1 MISRGIFLLH
11 MFCLSVK
18 GFVFRPS
25 PLRLSMIVE
34 NSKNDYFIDMNV
46 IHNAKSSIHI
56 NNYNDLM
63 DDLVHDH
70 LSKLYIDKTYKEAV
84 SVDNLP
90 GQPGLFDHYHLTEIN
105 PAVIP
110 HLVDQSTVHHV
121 PLYFTDFRHETMS
134 FIQNNLNDFLSFISV
149 ALPLFFLGSLALNIL
164 RMILININ
172 NKGNNGMN
180 NIPFSNNNPF
190 LPFPQKNFAAE
201 PILNMTLDN
210 WAGSPEIMEE
220 CKEIISFIDQK
231 ELYKKI
237 GAEMPKGILLEGP
250 PGTGKTLLAKTIAS
264 VSNSSFFSAS
274 ASEFV
279 EMFVGMGASRIRTLF
294 QTARENKPSIIFI
307 DEIDAIGKKRGGGF
321 NGGNDER
328 EQTLNQLLYEM
339 DGFNDNDD
347 LVVMAATNR
356 RDVLDPALLRP
367 GRFDRIL
374 RVPLPDKSS
383 REKILE
389 FYLKEKMP
397 DADIE
402 PIAELTDGFSGAQLK
417 NLVNEAAILSVKNNH
432 TTIQENFLF
441 EAFEKLLV
449 GIVKKNANTPE
460 ATSTRVSIHETGHAL
475 LSLIYPELFDF
486 QKVSIQPTYNGAG
499 GYTIFSE
506 KPEIREGGLYT
517 KEALK
522 KRLIV
527 TLGGK
532 AAESLYYGDE
542 NVSLGAI
549 EDLRQAN
556 KLAQQMIG
564 NFGMGD
570 KLQVFFNEEIG
581 ETANGFGNKY
591 SENTKKMIDRETLQ
605 LVTEA
610 YQEAKDT
617 LKIYYEQMISFSKL
631 LSEKKVLYKK
641 DLDGLDFLM
650 DF

>member
-1 MISRGIFLLH
+1 
-11 MFCLSVK
+11 
-18 GFVFRPS
+18 
-25 PLRLSMIVE
+25 MIVE
-34 NSKNDYFIDMNV
+34 NVKNDYFTDINT
-46 IHNAKSSIHI
+46 IHNFK
-56 NNYNDLM
+56 NVLPVENYNDLV

-84 SVDNLP
+84 SVDILP
-90 GQPGLFDHYHLTEIN
+90 REQGLFDHYHFIQIN
-105 PAVIP
+105 PAVVP
-110 HLVDQSTVHHV
+110 NLVEQSTVHHL
-121 PLYFTDFRHETMS
+121 PLYFADFRHETMS
-134 FIQNNLNDFLSFISV
+134 FLQNNLNDFLSFISV
-149 ALPLFFLGSLALNIL
+149 ALPLFFIGSLALNIL
-164 RMILININ
+164 RMFLFNIN
-172 NKGNNGMN
+172 NKGNGLN
-180 NIPFSNNNPF
+180 NNPFSSNNPF
-190 LPFPQKNFAAE
+190 LPFPQKNFEAQ

-210 WAGSPEIMEE
+210 WAGSPEIIEE

-237 GAEMPKGILLEGP
+237 GADMPKGILLEGP

-279 EMFVGMGASRIRTLF
+279 EMFVGMGASRVRTLF
-294 QTARENKPSIIFI
+294 ETARENKPSIIFI
-307 DEIDAIGKKRGGGF
+307 DEIDAIGKKRGVGF

-347 LVVMAATNR
+347 LIVMAATNR

-610 YQEAKDT
+610 YQEAKDL
-617 LKIYYEQMISFSKL
+617 LKKYYERMISFSKL

-641 DLDGLDFLM
+641 DLDGLDFSS
-650 DF
+650 F